1 MPKQELDRR
10 EFIKRASLGALGT
23 GLSAVGFKRASALQN
38 FWGDSE
44 KILDMKYRRL
54 GRTEMMVSEISLGGT
69 SIATIINASMDN
81 GVNYVDTAACYGN
94 GMSEREI
101 GRAVKGRRKDIYI
114 ATKWHTERKN
124 ITKEKLLASLE
135 GSLKRL
141 ATDYVDVIMVHGVAS
156 EWQITTPALFEAF
169 EQAKRDGKARFLGA
183 SSHDGMRVKWLSQAI
198 ESGKFDVILVSFNYS
213 NYEAD
218 DHNLLK
224 LAQKYDVGV
233 VCMKAQQN
241 KAEVHGITDG
251 KGSIRQANLKWVLSK
266 DIATVI
272 SSLWTFELMEEDI
285 AASGKKLTKADSDML
300 EKYAQ
305 AISKDYCRGC
315 RQNCESACPQSIAI
329 ANIMRYSMYYR
340 HYREQDRAREFYHN
354 LTAEQTFANC
364 TLCGVCDKKCVF
376 GIPVMDKLR
385 QAHTL
390 MA

>member
-1 MPKQELDRR
+1 MSEKKLNRR
-10 EFIKRASLGALGT
+10 EFIKRASLGALGA
-23 GLSAVGFKRASALQN
+23 GLSTIGFKQATALQN
-38 FWGDSE
+38 LFGGSD

-54 GRTEMMVSEISLGGT
+54 GRTEMMVSEIGLGGT
-69 SIATIINASMDN
+69 SIAPIVSASMDS

-94 GMSEREI
+94 GKSEIEI
-101 GRAVKGRRKDIYI
+101 GKAIKGRRKDIYI
-114 ATKWHTERKN
+114 TTKWHTESKD
-124 ITKEKLLASLE
+124 ITKEKLLTSLE

-141 ATDYVDVIMVHGVAS
+141 GTDYVDVIKVHGVAS
-156 EWQITTPALFEAF
+156 EWQIRTPALFEAF
-169 EQAKRDGKARFLGA
+169 AQAKSDGKARFLGA
-183 SSHDGMRVKWLSQAI
+183 TSHDGMRAKWLSQAI
-198 ESGKFDVILVSFNYS
+198 ESGKFDVILVAFNYS

-218 DHNLLK
+218 DQNLLK
-224 LAQKYDVGV
+224 LAKKYDVGV

-241 KAEVHGITDG
+241 KAEVHGITNG

-285 AASGKKLTKADSDML
+285 AASGKQLTKADLDTL
-300 EKYAQ
+300 ERYAQ

-315 RQNCESACPQSIAI
+315 RQNCESACPQGIAI

-340 HYREQDRAREFYHN
+340 HYGEQDRARELYGN
-354 LTAEQTFANC
+354 LAAEQTFANC

-376 GIPVMDKLR
+376 GISVMDKLR
-385 QAHTL
+385 QTHTL